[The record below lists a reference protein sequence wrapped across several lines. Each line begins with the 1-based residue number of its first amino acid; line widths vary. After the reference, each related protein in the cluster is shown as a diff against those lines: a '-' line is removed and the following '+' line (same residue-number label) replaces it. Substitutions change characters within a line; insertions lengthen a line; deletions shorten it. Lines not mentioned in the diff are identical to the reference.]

1 MYRRTS
7 RQVALIS
14 PLASLPEG
22 QQRRIRDTWA
32 EGFREKV
39 YPLLLQ
45 VEDEFRDLYKAEKG
59 RPNWSVARMLGI
71 LILQE
76 MLNMPDQE
84 ALDEVAFDV
93 RWQHAL
99 DLWQDEAYLNRRSLV
114 DFRARMAGKYP
125 DGAGMRK
132 VFDAVLRGALTDLK
146 LSTKMQRLDSTRFIS
161 NIHTRSRA
169 DLFGK
174 TLDHFQKALARL
186 DGARWERLP
195 AALRAWSTETN
206 DGAFGWQS
214 TTEAAARLPQ
224 LAKWLVTV
232 RDLFAAD
239 EAVLALDAYTLVVR
253 LIEEQITVLP
263 VEPDPATG
271 TPEGTGGEPPS
282 GAPGD
287 SEPRIELHPPAKPGT
302 SLQSPYDPDAGYGH
316 KGPGYH
322 VQIAETCGNEET
334 ELILDYEV
342 HGAGVSDQ
350 GKAAETL
357 DRLADRTL
365 SPDVLLADSGYLSSE
380 ALADAD
386 RRRVELRGPVQ
397 KGPLRADVIGRDQW
411 ERDPETGRL
420 SRCPEGHAV
429 ARHGI
434 RGNPS
439 NEKVLHAFVSG
450 KHCRACPVRDRCL
463 ARPANNGKSSGR
475 FHIEDSPLL
484 QLRDARLRAQQ
495 DPEWRR
501 GYRPR
506 CGIEGTNSELKRKHG
521 LGRLRVRRG
530 PRVRL
535 SVAAKLT
542 ACNVKRW
549 LRAANR

>member
-1 MYRRTS
+1 MYRRTD
-7 RQVALIS
+7 RQVSLLS
-14 PLASLPEG
+14 TLAGLPEA
-22 QQRRIRDTWA
+22 QQRRIRQTWA

-39 YPLLLQ
+39 YPLLLRI
-45 VEDEFRDLYKAEKG
+45 EDEFAALYVADNG
-59 RPNWSVARMLGI
+59 RPNWSVARMLAI
-71 LILQE
+71 TILQE
-76 MLNMPDQE
+76 MLNMHDQE

-93 RWQHAL
+93 RWQYAL
-99 DLWQDEAYLNRRSLV
+99 DLWEDQAYLSRRSLV
-114 DFRARMAGKYP
+114 NFRARMARQFP
-125 DGAGMRK
+125 DGSGMRK
-132 VFDAVLRGALTDLK
+132 VFDEVLRGALSELK
-146 LSTKMQRLDSTRFIS
+146 LSTKEQRLDSTQILS
-161 NIHTRSRA
+161 NIHTRGRA

-174 TLDHFQKALARL
+174 TLDFFLKALAREAK
-186 DGARWERLP
+186 DQWERLP
-195 AALRAWSTETN
+195 PALREWSAQTG
-206 DGAFGWQS
+206 DGIFGWQS
-214 TTEAAARLPQ
+214 AAEASARLPQ

-232 RDLFAAD
+232 RDLFAD
-239 EAVLALDAYTLVVR
+239 DPVVREIEAYQLVVR

-263 VEPDPATG
+263 AETG
-271 TPEGTGGEPPS
+271 PSDGASGDPS
-282 GAPGD
+282 GAPSGG
-287 SEPRIELHPPAKPGT
+287 SSPTVEPRVELHRPASPGT
-302 SLQSPYDPDAGYGH
+302 SLQSPYDPEAGYGH

-322 VQIAETCGNEET
+322 VQIAETCGNEKT

-357 DRLADRTL
+357 DRLAERAL

-380 ALADAD
+380 ALADAE
-386 RRRVELRGPVQ
+386 RRNIELRGPVQ
-397 KGPLRADVIGRDQW
+397 KGPLRPDVIGRDQW
-411 ERDPETGRL
+411 KRDPETGRL
-420 SRCPEGHAV
+420 SVCPQGHRV
-429 ARHGI
+429 ERYDV

-439 NEKVLHAFVSG
+439 NEKVPHAFMSG
-450 KHCRACPVRDRCL
+450 KLCRACPVRDRCL
-463 ARPANNGKSSGR
+463 ARPANNGKPSGR

-484 QLRDARLRAQQ
+484 QLRDERLRTQQ

-535 SVAAKLT
+535 AVAAKLT

-549 LRAANR
+549 LRASQR